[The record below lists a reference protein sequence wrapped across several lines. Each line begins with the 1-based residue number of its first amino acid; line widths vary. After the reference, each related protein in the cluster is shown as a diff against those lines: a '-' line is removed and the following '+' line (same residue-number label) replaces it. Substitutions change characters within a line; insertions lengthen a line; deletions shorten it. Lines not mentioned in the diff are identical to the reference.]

1 MTYTLALCCGAKLTG
16 MFGPEKL
23 NSLPL
28 TVTWVMVRLDLLV
41 LVTGMGTELMLPTWT
56 FPKLT
61 LAVEVEN

>member
-1 MTYTLALCCGAKLTG
+1 MIGK
-16 MFGPEKL
+16 FGPEKL

-56 FPKLT
+56 LPKLT
-61 LAVEVEN
+61 LEVEVEN